1 MDHRRRSLAWA
12 RNALLF
18 LCALAASAPAAE
30 NVAWVDDYSK
40 AVAQA
45 RAESKLLLVVD
56 VSDDFLSGTSDSPQA
71 KMYAALAT
79 SDSRVNEL
87 LAARF
92 VCTFRAVGRPQ
103 CIEFVPPPAAPASP
117 ATADGRSPRPSG
129 SKPPSSKTGTILP
142 ALIEEFALAYVC
154 LPSERVLHFIPGF
167 VRSEELLRE
176 LEWADAT
183 NRDRL
188 QAPPAEKDW
197 FVRQRHLAAALPVN
211 LKAFEERFESKWSID
226 SRTPKVQDRHD
237 LSEVIRAARE
247 IRDEALLARLKS
259 NWPAGADRQVLL
271 TALLAHG
278 GLEPALAHLTLAE
291 FPLPPLADLDRMLFE
306 AASGGHYWRQ
316 SPRREKLLAWWNEQA
331 AAGAHRLLVVA
342 DHPNYV
348 DFVRAPEALRWPAT
362 SPDVKPNLVHFA
374 AQHLSLDELAQLS
387 LDARLDLKMRFQAAD
402 GPPRY
407 LIYDGRGFRIAELS
421 AREGTTKRLA
431 EALAAVVTSGDLAA
445 SARARG
451 GTIDERN

>member
-1 MDHRRRSLAWA
+1 MDHRLARRDG
-12 RNALLF
+12 
-18 LCALAASAPAAE
+18 ALALVLIFCAAISSARAADV
-30 NVAWVDDYSK
+30 VAWVADYSE

-45 RAESKLLLVVD
+45 RSESKLLLVVD
-56 VSDDFLSGTSDSPQA
+56 ISDDFLSGTPDSPQA

-79 SDSRVNEL
+79 ADSRVSEL

-103 CIEFVPPPAAPASP
+103 CIEFVPPPAAPATTS
-117 ATADGRSPRPSG
+117 AEARGSRSPG
-129 SKPPSSKTGTILP
+129 GKPPSSKTGSILP

-188 QAPPAEKDW
+188 QAPPTEKEW
-197 FVRQRHLAAALPVN
+197 FVRQRHLAAALPVHR
-211 LKAFEERFESKWSID
+211 KAFDERYGTKWSED
-226 SRTPKVQDRHD
+226 ARMPKAQDRHD
-237 LSEVIRAARE
+237 LSEAIRTARD

-278 GLEPALAHLTLAE
+278 ALEPALAHLVLAE
-291 FPLPPLADLDRMLFE
+291 FPLPPLGDMERTLFE
-306 AASGGHYWRQ
+306 AVSSGHYWRE
-316 SPRREKLLAWWNEQA
+316 SPRRARLLAWWNEQA

-348 DFVRAPEALRWPAT
+348 DFVRAPETLKWPPT
-362 SPDVKPNLVHFA
+362 SPDVKPHLVHFA
-374 AQHLSLDELAQLS
+374 AQHVSLDELAQLS

-407 LIYDGRGFRIAELS
+407 LIYDGRGFRIAEFS
-421 AREGTTKRLA
+421 AREGTTKRLG

-451 GTIDERN
+451 GTTDERN